1 MSPFNAALQQSWALS
16 LLSSGVPRSGFEPMI
31 QQVMCMSA
39 ATVLQGVSQET
50 NQKTSCAVPIRHMD
64 FQFEARELD
73 DTFFRNTELA
83 SAYFEALSIFLTF
96 GEDLV
101 IDTARHHRK
110 FLKDPVLKQR
120 VTALIGQ
127 EAVHSKMHNEFNDTL
142 EANRYPVAFYR
153 FLADQVF
160 EYGFKKFPNRLQL
173 SLMAGIEHFTA
184 VLAEFMMKN
193 EDIFFETE
201 DEKQRA
207 LWMWH
212 MLEESE
218 HKDIAYD
225 VYQTLSGSYPLRV
238 SGFALAA
245 VTILVLVPFGASLIP
260 IIRKPSN
267 FLRPRY
273 WKDVG
278 RSLALLAGP
287 RNGVYGST
295 IAHILDYMRPGFH
308 PNDHDTTEYLE
319 YYKEKLLNPQAGLL
333 APYFVKEFVPAIR
346 A

>member
-1 MSPFNAALQQSWALS
+1 MNTASIHQYAAK
-16 LLSSGVPRSGFEPMI
+16 P
-31 QQVMCMSA
+31 
-39 ATVLQGVSQET
+39 T
-50 NQKTSCAVPIRHMD
+50 QKNVEIPIRHMD
-64 FQFEARELD
+64 FQFDAKD
-73 DTFFRNTELA
+73 VDTTFFRNTELA
-83 SAYFEALSIFLTF
+83 TAYFEALSIFLTF

-101 IDTARHHRK
+101 IDTARYHRQ

-120 VTALIGQ
+120 ITALIGQ

-142 EANRYPVAFYR
+142 AEHRFPVAFYR
-153 FLADQVF
+153 FLADNVF

-184 VLAEFMMKN
+184 VLSEYMMKH
-193 EDIFFETE
+193 EDIFFETK

-225 VYQTLSGSYPLRV
+225 VYQTLSGSYPLRI

-245 VTILVLVPFGASLIP
+245 FTIMFLVPLGGSLIP
-260 IIRKPSN
+260 VIRKPSN
-267 FLRPRY
+267 LFSLRY
-273 WKDVG
+273 WKDVKN
-278 RSLALLAGP
+278 SLALLAGP
-287 RNGVYGST
+287 KDGVYGST
-295 IAHILDYMRPGFH
+295 INHILDYLRKDFH
-308 PNDHDTTEYLE
+308 PNDHDTTAYLD
-319 YYKEKLLNPQAGLL
+319 YYKEKLLNPKTGLL
-333 APYFVKEFVPAIR
+333 APYLIKEFVPPIR